1 MFSSTFCTRV
11 VLAFMLTCILQIVV
25 DRQSAVLNLGGF
37 RERRE
42 ALNADHSA
50 MCKIGNKGPMYD
62 GIVGKIRDLVDEAL
76 DWYEARCPPDG
87 ANDVSFRLKAC
98 FSKS

>member
-1 MFSSTFCTRV
+1 
-11 VLAFMLTCILQIVV
+11 MLTCIRQIVV

-76 DWYEARCPPDG
+76 DWHEEQCPSYG
-87 ANDVSFRLKAC
+87 ANDVSFRLKAYL
-98 FSKS
+98 SPSWADA